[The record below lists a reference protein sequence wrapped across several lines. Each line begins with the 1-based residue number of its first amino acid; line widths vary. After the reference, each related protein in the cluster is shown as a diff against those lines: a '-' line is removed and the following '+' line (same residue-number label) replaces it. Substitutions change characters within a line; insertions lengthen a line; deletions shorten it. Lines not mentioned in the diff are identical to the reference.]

1 LYFNTSDLIQK
12 YINTDNG
19 ASRDNNRDYF
29 NPQTG
34 NTVKLISTVLPSNK
48 LLWSPRLGFNW
59 DITGDK
65 TIQVRGGTGIFTGKL
80 PFVWLG
86 IKLVELTMVFKLW
99 IRISNGRKFGERV

>member
-1 LYFNTSDLIQK
+1 LIQK
-12 YINTDNG
+12 YIDTDNG

-65 TIQVRGGTGIFTGKL
+65 TIQVRGEGIFYWKL

-86 IKLVELTMVFKLW
+86 IKL
-99 IRISNGRKFGERV
+99 SG